1 MKFSK
6 FAVISLL
13 LTLSSYLW
21 AFSAFSYP
29 FSGTVALK
37 PTYFPTSYA
46 KSISHIKGA
55 IGEYL
60 TEDYVSQ
67 LKKTGWVSVNPRNAA
82 QGIDHVF
89 FKFRE
94 DGSLGDLIIGETKF
108 KNGSPSSYLGYT
120 KDGWQMS
127 KNWISQRMHK
137 DVIPQYI
144 DSPYSR
150 AENSGSVVISQHKP
164 QSSKIEQGSV
174 TYIDKDSFYFKR
186 KGDPTVYFYDGNNKY
201 STEVA
206 RTTQMKRIGDALTEY
221 VDHGNYRG
229 RLFEYEFDS
238 NNVLT
243 QKVYDVIEEIPRE
256 KPQLVR
262 SKTFSETKFTSAQAK
277 ASVANSSEFKAAIL
291 ARYGLEDDNFFDGI
305 KDVNIK
311 LRLINEVDVET
322 GMKILTS
329 KANRTA
335 VATRYGLN
343 QDLDFRKMQLTDS
356 EMNKLFTAKTLKELP
371 DNVSSKLSRASLNT
385 TLRNAGLFGG
395 IGFIT
400 SFASEMF
407 MNEWDLSRVN
417 WSLVG
422 YTTGV
427 MTASS
432 LLQRGAQKVV
442 FNLISDTARKS
453 VAMKALAKIAP
464 LSLAIGIDTLTDLA
478 FTGYSL
484 YKGDYSLKQAA
495 AITGLNLVTNVAIYF
510 GAQFVSGAVAGAWGG
525 PVGAAVGGA
534 FAVVLSV
541 GTSFIINPITDK
553 IELSDTLSLLSSNNR
568 IETVRFWTTEY
579 LRDVI

>member
-1 MKFSK
+1 MKFRK
-6 FAVISLL
+6 FATIALL
-13 LTLSSYLW
+13 LVLSSYLW
-21 AFSAFSYP
+21 AFSAFSYS
-29 FSGTVALK
+29 FNGNAALK
-37 PTYFPTSYA
+37 PTYMPTSYA

-60 TEDYVSQ
+60 TEDNISQ
-67 LKKTGWVSVNPRNAA
+67 IKNTGWMSVNPRNAA

-89 FKFRE
+89 LKFKD
-94 DGSLGDLIIGETKF
+94 DGSLDGLIIGETKF
-108 KNGSPSSYLGYT
+108 KNGSPSSYLGNT
-120 KDGWQMS
+120 RDGWQMS
-127 KNWISQRMHK
+127 ENWISKRMHK
-137 DVIPQYI
+137 DVIPQYT
-144 DSPYSR
+144 DSPYIR
-150 AENSGSVVISQHKP
+150 AENSGSVVMSQHKP

-186 KGDPTVYFYDGNNKY
+186 KGDPTMYFYDGKNKY
-201 STEVA
+201 STELA

-221 VDHGNYRG
+221 VDHGNYRR

-243 QKVYDVIEEIPRE
+243 QKVYDVIEEIPGE
-256 KPQLVR
+256 KPKLLP
-262 SKTFSETKFTSAQAK
+262 SKTFLEKKFSSNRAK

-291 ARYGLEDDNFFDGI
+291 ARYGLEDDAFFEGI
-305 KDVNIK
+305 EDVNSK
-311 LRLINEVDVET
+311 LRLINEVDAET

-335 VATRYGLN
+335 VVTRYGLN
-343 QDLDFRKMQLTDS
+343 QDLDFKKIQLTDS

-371 DNVSSKLSRASLNT
+371 DNVSSKLSRASLNA

-395 IGFIT
+395 MGFIT

-442 FNLISDTARKS
+442 FNLITDTAQKS
-453 VAMKALAKIAP
+453 AAMKGIAKIAP
-464 LSLAIGIDTLTDLA
+464 SSLAIGIDTITDLA
-478 FTGYSL
+478 FTGYAL
-484 YKGDYSLKQAA
+484 YTGDYSLKQAA
-495 AITGLNLVTNVAIYF
+495 AVTGLNLVTNIAIYF
-510 GAQFVSGAVAGAWGG
+510 GTQFVSGAVAGVWGG

-534 FAVVLSV
+534 LAVVLSV
-541 GTSFIINPITDK
+541 GTSFIINPITNQ
-553 IELSDTLSLLSSNNR
+553 IELSDTLNILNSNNR
-568 IETVRFWTTEY
+568 IEIVRSWTTEY
-579 LRDVI
+579 LTEF

>member
-1 MKFSK
+1 MKFK
-6 FAVISLL
+6 KQAVIFLL
-13 LTLSSYLW
+13 LILSSYLW
-21 AFSAFSYP
+21 AFSAFSYS
-29 FSGTVALK
+29 FNGNAALK
-37 PTYFPTSYA
+37 PTYMPTSYA

-55 IGEYL
+55 IGEYF

-67 LKKTGWVSVNPRNAA
+67 LKKTGWVSVNPRDAA

-89 FKFRE
+89 LKFK
-94 DGSLGDLIIGETKF
+94 DNGSLDDLIIGETKF

-150 AENSGSVVISQHKP
+150 AENNGSVVMSQHKP

-243 QKVYDVIEEIPRE
+243 QKVYDVIEEIPGE
-256 KPQLVR
+256 KPQLVQ
-262 SKTFSETKFTSAQAK
+262 SKTFSDIKFTSARAK

-291 ARYGLEDDNFFDGI
+291 ARYGLEDDAFFDEI
-305 KDVNIK
+305 TDVNRK

-329 KANRTA
+329 KANRA
-335 VATRYGLN
+335 ALATRYGLN
-343 QDLDFRKMQLTDS
+343 QDLDFKKIQLTDF
-356 EMNKLFTAKTLKELP
+356 EMKELFTAKTLKELP
-371 DNVSSKLSRASLNT
+371 DNVSSKLSRASRNT

-395 IGFIT
+395 MGFIT

-427 MTASS
+427 LTASS

-442 FNLISDTARKS
+442 FNLITDTAQKS
-453 VAMKALAKIAP
+453 VAMKAIAKIAP
-464 LSLAIGIDTLTDLA
+464 SSLAIGIDTITDLA
-478 FTGYSL
+478 FTGYAL
-484 YKGDYSLKQAA
+484 YTGDYSLKQAA
-495 AITGLNLVTNVAIYF
+495 AVTGLNLATNVAIYF
-510 GAQFVSGAVAGAWGG
+510 GSQFVSGAIAGVWGG

-534 FAVVLSV
+534 LAVVLSV
-541 GTSFIINPITDK
+541 GTSFIINPITNQ
-553 IELSDTLSLLSSNNR
+553 IELSDTISLLNSNNR
-568 IETVRFWTTEY
+568 IETVRSWTSEY
-579 LRDVI
+579 LSEAV

>member
-1 MKFSK
+1 MKFRK
-6 FAVISLL
+6 FATIALL
-13 LTLSSYLW
+13 LVLSSYLW
-21 AFSAFSYP
+21 AFSAFSYS
-29 FSGTVALK
+29 FNGNAALK
-37 PTYFPTSYA
+37 PTYMPTSYA

-60 TEDYVSQ
+60 TEDNISQ
-67 LKKTGWVSVNPRNAA
+67 IKNTGWMSVNPRNAA

-89 FKFRE
+89 LKFKD
-94 DGSLGDLIIGETKF
+94 DGSLDGLIIGETKF
-108 KNGSPSSYLGYT
+108 KNGSPSSYLGNT
-120 KDGWQMS
+120 RDGWQMS
-127 KNWISQRMHK
+127 ENWISKRMHK
-137 DVIPQYI
+137 DVIPQYT
-144 DSPYSR
+144 DSPYIR
-150 AENSGSVVISQHKP
+150 AENSGSVVMSQHKP

-186 KGDPTVYFYDGNNKY
+186 KGDPTMYFYDGKNKY
-201 STEVA
+201 STELA

-221 VDHGNYRG
+221 VDQGNYRR

-243 QKVYDVIEEIPRE
+243 QKVYDVIEEIPGE
-256 KPQLVR
+256 KPQLLP
-262 SKTFSETKFTSAQAK
+262 SKTFLEKKFSSNRAK

-291 ARYGLEDDNFFDGI
+291 ARYGLEDDAFFEGLE
-305 KDVNIK
+305 DVNSK
-311 LRLINEVDVET
+311 LRLINEVDAET

-343 QDLDFRKMQLTDS
+343 QDLDFKKIQLTDS
-356 EMNKLFTAKTLKELP
+356 EMKKLFTAKTLKELP
-371 DNVSSKLSRASLNT
+371 DNVSSKLSRASLNA

-395 IGFIT
+395 MGFIT

-442 FNLISDTARKS
+442 FNLITDTAQKS
-453 VAMKALAKIAP
+453 AAMKAIAKIAP
-464 LSLAIGIDTLTDLA
+464 SSLAIGIDTITDLA
-478 FTGYSL
+478 FTGYAL
-484 YKGDYSLKQAA
+484 YTGDYSLKQAA
-495 AITGLNLVTNVAIYF
+495 AVTGLNLVTNVAIYF
-510 GAQFVSGAVAGAWGG
+510 GSQFVSGAVAGVWGG

-534 FAVVLSV
+534 LAVVLSV
-541 GTSFIINPITDK
+541 GTSFIINPITNQ
-553 IELSDTLSLLSSNNR
+553 IELSDTLNILNSNNR
-568 IETVRFWTTEY
+568 IEIVRSWTTEY
-579 LRDVI
+579 LTEF